1 MKADAYGHGMKEVV
15 SALSGKADYFGV
27 HSVDEG
33 VSLRT
38 IERHTPVLVFA
49 ADAKDAERGIESGL
63 TLTVSDEEFAK
74 TAIFAAKKLRRG
86 VKIHIAVN
94 SGMNRFGFSDF
105 CVFQRTLEYLKGE
118 TLADVTGIY
127 SHFHTDNVS
136 MMLSQRDIFDR
147 YVQRTKD
154 MYPDAISHISAT
166 SGIKNFAAAYDMSRL
181 GIGLYGVGLQNARKA
196 MSVTSS
202 IAVIRKVQKGGYV
215 GYSCQ
220 YRAERD
226 ITVAVVYGGYADGIL
241 RAFTGGYVSI
251 RGKRAEII
259 GSIAMDV
266 FFVDVTDI
274 EGASVGD
281 SVAIIGDN
289 VSVES
294 AAENAGTIP
303 YEIMTSFH
311 GRIVREYE
319 R

>member
-1 MKADAYGHGMKEVV
+1 
-15 SALSGKADYFGV
+15 
-27 HSVDEG
+27 
-33 VSLRT
+33 
-38 IERHTPVLVFA
+38 
-49 ADAKDAERGIESGL
+49 
-63 TLTVSDEEFAK
+63 
-74 TAIFAAKKLRRG
+74 
-86 VKIHIAVN
+86 
-94 SGMNRFGFSDF
+94 
-105 CVFQRTLEYLKGE
+105 
-118 TLADVTGIY
+118 
-127 SHFHTDNVS
+127 
-136 MMLSQRDIFDR
+136 
-147 YVQRTKD
+147 
-154 MYPDAISHISAT
+154 
-166 SGIKNFAAAYDMSRL
+166 MSRL